1 MLGEMPGTR
10 GRVDGTQ
17 RLKEDTR
24 RRDEK
29 ESRSGGPGGFGGTFG
44 LSPVR
49 SPVGERWRRCRSPRP
64 RARPAG
70 RGGGSEAGRRAGE
83 RRAGGLVATQGAGRR
98 RTQGGGPPGRA
109 PSGSRRFGEGRP
121 AHCPDRGWR
130 APTAGSS
137 SRGSPSGIQGERRP
151 KTSRDAEYEAG
162 GGALSKPPE
171 RWDRFLSADRTSPD
185 PGPGR

>member
-1 MLGEMPGTR
+1 MLGGMPGTR

-70 RGGGSEAGRRAGE
+70 RGGGSEGGRRAGK
-83 RRAGGLVATQGAGRR
+83 RR
-98 RTQGGGPPGRA
+98 RWGRVAGPGEGGPRAPGGG
-109 PSGSRRFGEGRP
+109 
-121 AHCPDRGWR
+121 
-130 APTAGSS
+130 
-137 SRGSPSGIQGERRP
+137 
-151 KTSRDAEYEAG
+151 
-162 GGALSKPPE
+162 
-171 RWDRFLSADRTSPD
+171 
-185 PGPGR
+185 